1 MQNVYC
7 EKRTSILV
15 LLLVSFNL
23 NGTFSLGLLV
33 QIGEEVLSHRFISS
47 KSECVGQQG
56 GHVSVVDV
64 MGRFLQTC
72 KAFSHH
78 GILTKHTETDEC
90 FLPSLITFSID
101 LDLNLSD

>member
-7 EKRTSILV
+7 EKRISILV
-15 LLLVSFNL
+15 WLLDFDL

-56 GHVSVVDV
+56 GHISVVDV
-64 MGRFLQTC
+64 TGRFLQTC

-90 FLPSLITFSID
+90 SLPSLVT
-101 LDLNLSD
+101 LSLF